1 MNAWPVVCITALAI
15 SKLALLIRASASTQT
30 PTQASG
36 PAARQPGAASA
47 MPANSASRSAFGYVT
62 PSSMP

>member
-15 SKLALLIRASASTQT
+15 SKLAWLIRASASTQT

-36 PAARQPGAASA
+36 PAARHPAAASA
-47 MPANSASRSAFGYVT
+47 TPANSASRSAFG
-62 PSSMP
+62 